1 LAEERANSERSN
13 SARIEAETRCHL
25 AEKERDL
32 YRLLA
37 RRWKSRLR
45 STLGEHDEGSLSDV
59 ESIEEAAAA
68 MLLGG
73 SENISIF
80 GLGSMLRRFRAHT
93 GAFERDV
100 GGDES
105 DGENEEMIEIEQN
118 EADRME
124 EDEEE
129 MNEGMLDDDYD
140 DDDDDDDDESLS
152 SDSHNRDARSAVGS
166 SQRMT
171 ATESRDAAK
180 AIAARP
186 QVRTVS
192 VSGADL

>member
-1 LAEERANSERSN
+1 
-13 SARIEAETRCHL
+13 
-25 AEKERDL
+25 
-32 YRLLA
+32 
-37 RRWKSRLR
+37 
-45 STLGEHDEGSLSDV
+45 
-59 ESIEEAAAA
+59 
-68 MLLGG
+68 MLPGG
-73 SENISIF
+73 RENISIF

-93 GAFERDV
+93 GVFEREE

-129 MNEGMLDDDYD
+129 MNEGMLDDDYN
-140 DDDDDDDDESLS
+140 DDDDESLS
-152 SDSHNRDARSAVGS
+152 SDSNNRVARSAVGS

-180 AIAARP
+180 EAIAARP

-192 VSGADL
+192 ISGADL

>member
-1 LAEERANSERSN
+1 LAEERANAERAN
-13 SARIEAETRCHL
+13 LARLEAETRCHL
-25 AEKERDL
+25 AEKERDV

-37 RRWKSRLR
+37 RRWKSRLS
-45 STLGEHDEGSLSDV
+45 STLGEHDEGSLIDV

-73 SENISIF
+73 RENISIF

-93 GAFERDV
+93 GAVEREE

-105 DGENEEMIEIEQN
+105 DGENEEMIEQN

-129 MNEGMLDDDYD
+129 TNEGMLDDDYD
-140 DDDDDDDDESLS
+140 DDDDESLS
-152 SDSHNRDARSAVGS
+152 SDSNNRDARSALGS

-171 ATESRDAAK
+171 ATESRGAAR

-192 VSGADL
+192 ISGADL